1 MSSASPF
8 HRSRPRSGPRP
19 GVGRLGTLLTHS
31 ARCVG
36 FWSAVVIPFVLL
48 GLVVAGSAVEHAGA
62 LGALL
67 AANVLA
73 LRLGHD
79 YRRD

>member
-8 HRSRPRSGPRP
+8 YRSRPRSGPRP

-48 GLVVAGSAVEHAGA
+48 GLVVAGSAAEHANLFGT
-62 LGALL
+62 LVV
-67 AANVLA
+67 ANVLA

-79 YRRD
+79 HRRD